1 MFRQSLKQNF
11 VGFKNLSNQKGMTL
25 LEIVIVVAILAT
37 LGSVLVGQ
45 VMKQLNKAK
54 FSEAKLRMGQVSRA
68 LDMYYTDC
76 GKYPG
81 SLDALLEKD
90 DCNNWGPESYLKSK
104 KDLQDPW
111 NTEIQYSISGSS
123 FEIKSLGADRRE
135 GGEGNNRDISNI
147 DE

>member
-1 MFRQSLKQNF
+1 MFKTTKGLKFIN
-11 VGFKNLSNQKGMTL
+11 SQKGMTL

-54 FSEAKLRMGQVSRA
+54 VSEAKLRMGQVSRA

-76 GKYPG
+76 GKYPND
-81 SLDALLEKD
+81 LNALLEKD
-90 DCNNWGPESYLKSK
+90 DCNNWGPESYLKGK
-104 KDLQDPW
+104 KDLLDPW
-111 NTEIQYSISGSS
+111 NTEIQYAISGSS
-123 FEIKSLGADRRE
+123 YEIRSLGADRRE
-135 GGEGNNRDISNI
+135 GGEGNNADISNV

>member
-1 MFRQSLKQNF
+1 MRLQL
-11 VGFKNLSNQKGMTL
+11 FKKLGTQNQKGMTL

-54 FSEAKLRMGQVSRA
+54 FNEAKLRMGQISNA

-76 GKYPG
+76 GKYPSDLTG
-81 SLDALLEKD
+81 LLEKD
-90 DCNNWGPESYLKSK
+90 DCNNWGPESYLKGK
-104 KDLQDPW
+104 KDLLDPW
-111 NTEIQYSISGSS
+111 NTEFQYAVNGSS
-123 FEIKSLGADRRE
+123 YEIRSLGADRRE
-135 GGEGNNRDISNI
+135 GGDGNNKDISNV